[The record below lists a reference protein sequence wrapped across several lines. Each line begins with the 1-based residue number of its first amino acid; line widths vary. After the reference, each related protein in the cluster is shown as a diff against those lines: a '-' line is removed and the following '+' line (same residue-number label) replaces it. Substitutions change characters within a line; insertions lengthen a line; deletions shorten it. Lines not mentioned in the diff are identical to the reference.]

1 MRSPCDLGRH
11 FEVNEMS
18 FQRIFHSTMSA
29 LKGKKSLKET
39 EAWQK
44 LHLYFEENKNSI
56 NILEMFNKDPERFS
70 KFSIKVD
77 TPLDG
82 PYLVDFSK
90 NRIDS
95 EVLDLLVELARE
107 RGLEEAREAMFSGEK
122 INFTE
127 DRAVLH
133 VALRN
138 RSNVPMMVI
147 ILNFAVLCE
156 ISP

>member
-1 MRSPCDLGRH
+1 MA
-11 FEVNEMS
+11 
-18 FQRIFHSTMSA
+18 A

-70 KFSIKVD
+70 KFSIKLD
-77 TPLDG
+77 TPLEG

-90 NRIDS
+90 NRINS
-95 EVLDLLVELARE
+95 EVMDLLVELARE
-107 RGLEEAREAMFSGEK
+107 RGVEEAREAMFSGEK

-138 RSNVPMMVI
+138 RSNVPMMVRMTTFC
-147 ILNFAVLCE
+147 ILC
-156 ISP
+156 

>member
-1 MRSPCDLGRH
+1 MA
-11 FEVNEMS
+11 
-18 FQRIFHSTMSA
+18 A

-44 LHLYFEENKNSI
+44 LHLYFEQNKNSI

-147 ILNFAVLCE
+147 ILNYAVLCE

>member
-1 MRSPCDLGRH
+1 MA
-11 FEVNEMS
+11 
-18 FQRIFHSTMSA
+18 A

-44 LHLYFEENKNSI
+44 LHLYFEQNKNSI

>member
-1 MRSPCDLGRH
+1 MA
-11 FEVNEMS
+11 
-18 FQRIFHSTMSA
+18 A

-70 KFSIKVD
+70 KFSIKLD
-77 TPLDG
+77 TPLEG

-90 NRIDS
+90 NRINS
-95 EVLDLLVELARE
+95 QVMDLLVELARE
-107 RGLEEAREAMFSGEK
+107 RGVEEAREAMFSGEK

-138 RSNVPMMVI
+138 RSNVPMMVKYKRRG
-147 ILNFAVLCE
+147 V
-156 ISP
+156 

>member
-1 MRSPCDLGRH
+1 
-11 FEVNEMS
+11 
-18 FQRIFHSTMSA
+18 
-29 LKGKKSLKET
+29 
-39 EAWQK
+39 
-44 LHLYFEENKNSI
+44 
-56 NILEMFNKDPERFS
+56 MFNKDPERFS
-70 KFSIKVD
+70 KFSIKID
-77 TPLDG
+77 TPLEG

-156 ISP
+156 ISSSP

>member
-1 MRSPCDLGRH
+1 MA
-11 FEVNEMS
+11 
-18 FQRIFHSTMSA
+18 A

-44 LHLYFEENKNSI
+44 LQMYFEENKNSI
-56 NILEMFNKDPERFS
+56 NILEMFTKDPERFS

-77 TPLDG
+77 TPLEG

-90 NRIDS
+90 NRINS
-95 EVLDLLVELARE
+95 EVLDLLMELARE
-107 RGLEEAREAMFSGEK
+107 RGVEEAREAMFSGEK

-138 RSNVPMMVI
+138 RSNVPMMVNI
-147 ILNFAVLCE
+147 ITKLLCVCVG
-156 ISP
+156 SGFSL

>member
-1 MRSPCDLGRH
+1 MA
-11 FEVNEMS
+11 
-18 FQRIFHSTMSA
+18 A

-44 LHLYFEENKNSI
+44 LHLYFEQNKNSI

-156 ISP
+156 ISSSP

>member
-1 MRSPCDLGRH
+1 M
-11 FEVNEMS
+11 
-18 FQRIFHSTMSA
+18 TMAA

-44 LHLYFEENKNSI
+44 LHLYFEQNKNSI

-156 ISP
+156 ISSSP